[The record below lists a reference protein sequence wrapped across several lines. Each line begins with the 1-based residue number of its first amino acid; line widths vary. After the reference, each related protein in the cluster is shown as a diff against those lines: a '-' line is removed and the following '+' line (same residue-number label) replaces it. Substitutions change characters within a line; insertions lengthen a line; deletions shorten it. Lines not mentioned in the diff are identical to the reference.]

1 MIFVLRWRRRF
12 VKFCRHSC
20 LGFIRSRPGCQP
32 AARRAK
38 KEPRKGDQKKS
49 RAKEKTWVKSFG
61 CFLGLFL
68 SGSIFMDG
76 DIDSFGK
83 VKVSKL
89 LWFYR
94 RPLRLAS
101 RALIGEFWCPIDA
114 VAANSQVC
122 TAAQAFLTAARK
134 TLQIQRPAAV
144 VAVESGFGRVGEEV
158 HCAYWR
164 IF

>member
-1 MIFVLRWRRRF
+1 
-12 VKFCRHSC
+12 
-20 LGFIRSRPGCQP
+20 
-32 AARRAK
+32 
-38 KEPRKGDQKKS
+38 
-49 RAKEKTWVKSFG
+49 
-61 CFLGLFL
+61 
-68 SGSIFMDG
+68 MDG

-83 VKVSKL
+83 VKVLAKVASGFIDDL
-89 LWFYR
+89 FGS
-94 RPLRLAS
+94 PLA
-101 RALIGEFWCPIDA
+101 ALIGEFWCPIDA